1 MAYGYTMDRQRRMV
15 HVWMSGP
22 LTVAEVREV
31 AGKIA
36 ADPEVTGSFVELI
49 DLREA
54 TTDAISADDLRSIA
68 AATLDSATRRA
79 FVTSDTLTYGL
90 ARMFGAH
97 RELNRKQDVVAVF
110 RRIADAEQWLGVTL
124 SSETHGGDDRRNS
137 GQ

>member
-1 MAYGYTMDRQRRMV
+1 MAYGYKIDRQRRMV

-31 AGKIA
+31 AGKLA

-54 TTDAISADDLRSIA
+54 TTDAISA

-90 ARMFGAH
+90 ARMFGTH